1 MPFGILP
8 ERCRIHPSL
17 TKLKNGAEG
26 IKIWLTK
33 NPLIESIHQAKI
45 QLRWP
50 LKAIICW
57 SENRILLFADILSS
71 SQKNARL
78 FFYEFNFKCWLIVQV
93 CICTFLIAIQSFIFK
108 QIQKVTTGTGTLC
121 MFWYEVYNLLE
132 NLESILSWAQAF
144 IFDFTNVTL
153 IFKKVPFVI
162 QDYH

>member
-1 MPFGILP
+1 MYSICIIQKKISGGVGETWQGNSGKYNRIRTFKKQFNFKTLENMPFCILP

-57 SENRILLFADILSS
+57 SENRILLFADISS

-78 FFYEFNFKCWLIVQV
+78 FFYEFNFKCWPIVQV

-108 QIQKVTTGTGTLC
+108 QI
-121 MFWYEVYNLLE
+121 
-132 NLESILSWAQAF
+132 
-144 IFDFTNVTL
+144 
-153 IFKKVPFVI
+153 
-162 QDYH
+162 